1 FAVAGLTMYVKFPAG
16 AYLDIPDAL
25 KGKGVPGIA
34 DIGTFEPFF
43 SWRDRLY
50 ADYRSLSTTPSAPD
64 SGAGPT
70 SINID

>member
-1 FAVAGLTMYVKFPAG
+1 MYLKFPEDN
-16 AYLDIPDAL
+16 YLSIPAVL

-50 ADYRSLSTTPSAPD
+50 ANFCKSLYPYGDHSSS
-64 SGAGPT
+64 SGTA